1 MRYLPFSA
9 LVFALLLGAQA
20 TSNKATSEARPFVG
34 QWSASFEGRNFMKLD
49 LRDADP
55 LSGRI
60 KTGEIAVD
68 SSGKLIYVAEGD
80 GDEYDLVGIKIVG
93 NRMFFQTK
101 EEDGDLTKYE
111 FALKPDGKAQL
122 AVTAEGVK
130 VQPFVLERARP

>member
-1 MRYLPFSA
+1 
-9 LVFALLLGAQA
+9 
-20 TSNKATSEARPFVG
+20 
-34 QWSASFEGRNFMKLD
+34 MKLD

-80 GDEYDLVGIKIVG
+80 GDEYDLVGIRIVG